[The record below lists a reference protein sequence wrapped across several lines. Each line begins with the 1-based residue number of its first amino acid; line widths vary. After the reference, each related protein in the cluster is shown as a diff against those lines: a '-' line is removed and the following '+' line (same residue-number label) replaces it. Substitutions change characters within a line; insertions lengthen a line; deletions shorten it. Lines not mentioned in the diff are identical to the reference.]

1 MEATSNPCPYRL
13 VLLDIKRLKG
23 QREEAL
29 QELERLAEVDPPPQ
43 EDVGSCIGIKRL
55 RGYYA
60 GVLGRYKES
69 HQLLQEAEILARGA
83 NLVESLAEVYQ
94 CQMVYF
100 LQRNYVESD
109 RIFRLIL
116 DLSQQ
121 IGGWY
126 FRGSPL
132 WGIGKTLMIQS
143 TTKKRFPGYSNP

>member
-1 MEATSNPCPYRL
+1 
-13 VLLDIKRLKG
+13 
-23 QREEAL
+23 
-29 QELERLAEVDPPPQ
+29 
-43 EDVGSCIGIKRL
+43 
-55 RGYYA
+55 
-60 GVLGRYKES
+60 
-69 HQLLQEAEILARGA
+69 
-83 NLVESLAEVYQ
+83 
-94 CQMVYF
+94 MVYF

-126 FRGSPL
+126 FRGSAL